1 MGLSPC
7 RLVLRAHPLRHRPH
21 PLSPSPRVPP
31 SRYSRTA
38 IFALFPA
45 RARYAFPRAQS
56 HTRIHRS
63 SSSLFAVVFGVNDVY
78 DYPSDRHNPRKLADA
93 LEGIVLR
100 PELHAAVIIS
110 AWAATASILAASL
123 LVVRPHNT
131 IVIVAL
137 LVLSWQYSAPPLR
150 FKERPVLDS
159 ISNGAIVNLA
169 YLAGYTAGGG
179 RLDAQMLR
187 LRGHVL
193 GLCTTGVHALGA
205 AVDVDADAAAG
216 QRTIATV
223 FGPRIAIAFGAAN

>member
-1 MGLSPC
+1 M
-7 RLVLRAHPLRHRPH
+7 
-21 PLSPSPRVPP
+21 
-31 SRYSRTA
+31 
-38 IFALFPA
+38 
-45 RARYAFPRAQS
+45 
-56 HTRIHRS
+56 
-63 SSSLFAVVFGVNDVY
+63 
-78 DYPSDRHNPRKLADA
+78 
-93 LEGIVLR
+93 
-100 PELHAAVIIS
+100 
-110 AWAATASILAASL
+110 
-123 LVVRPHNT
+123 RPHNT

-137 LVLSWQYSAPPLR
+137 LVLSWQYSAPPPR
-150 FKERPVLDS
+150 FKERPLLDS
-159 ISNGAIVNLA
+159 ISNGAIVDLA